1 MTFERER
8 EGGLSP
14 STHSIE
20 LRKRKRDIC
29 HLIHNSAWLI
39 ETFSI
44 LFIIV
49 FHFLIVT
56 GEAPYVIKF
65 ISFIINL
72 ITAKIFVPFSY
83 LFNENRIKILILEK
97 GWVFAIKNAL
107 RLKSVSTVAPE
118 QDLQLQNCNK
128 NRKRLQNN
136 ATTEETQEPKILMA
150 SNKRRC
156 IDTNLGPTM
165 PQNISYKKQ
174 EQISPK
180 PCNYF
185 QQDQDALPGQV
196 NACQC

>member
-8 EGGLSP
+8 EGGLNPSP
-14 STHSIE
+14 HSIE

-65 ISFIINL
+65 VSFTINL

-83 LFNENRIKILILEK
+83 LFNENRIKIMILEK
-97 GWVFAIKNAL
+97 GWAFAIKNVL
-107 RLKSVSTVAPE
+107 RFKSVSTVAPE
-118 QDLQLQNCNK
+118 QNLQLQSHNK
-128 NRKRLQNN
+128 HRKRLKNS
-136 ATTEETQEPKILMA
+136 ASTEEIREPKI
-150 SNKRRC
+150 SPTSHKRLW
-156 IDTNLGPTM
+156 TNSNLGPTM
-165 PQNISYKKQ
+165 PQNISYEKQ
-174 EQISPK
+174 EKIPPK

-185 QQDQDALPGQV
+185 QQDEDALPGQV

>member
-39 ETFSI
+39 ETFSMV
-44 LFIIV
+44 FIIV

-65 ISFIINL
+65 VSFTINL
-72 ITAKIFVPFSY
+72 ISSKIFVPFSY

-97 GWVFAIKNAL
+97 GWVFAIKNVL
-107 RLKSVSTVAPE
+107 RLKPVSTVAPE
-118 QDLQLQNCNK
+118 QNIHLQSCRRNIN
-128 NRKRLQNN
+128 RLQNN
-136 ATTEETQEPKILMA
+136 ANTDPIPEPKLLMT
-150 SNKRRC
+150 SNKRKS
-156 IDTNLGPTM
+156 TNKPLGSAMHP
-165 PQNISYKKQ
+165 NFSSKSQ
-174 EQISPK
+174 EKCPPK
-180 PCNYF
+180 PCNYL
-185 QQDQDALPGQV
+185 QEDQDFLPGQV
-196 NACQC
+196 NAGQR